1 MSTPIEGSRESI
13 DAKAAATASPGALA
27 RDETTRDIGDA
38 GNLTSAEALAAAT
51 SLFADTFHRW
61 SSRRAA
67 EAGAN
72 LTRLRLLHLVRCQ
85 GPRKMADLAGSLA
98 VTPRSVTALV
108 DGLEAEGLVRRIPH
122 STDRRVTL
130 VELTCNRD
138 LVQARMSAYQASLE
152 SLFADMPEDD
162 RATLQRLL
170 VHLRDR
176 MDDGTAPRPGLQ
188 DSLDA

>member
-1 MSTPIEGSRESI
+1 MSTPIEDSGRPI
-13 DAKAAATASPGALA
+13 DAAAAATASPDAMA
-27 RDETTRDIGDA
+27 RDEATTDGNDA

-61 SSRRAA
+61 SSHRAV

-72 LTRLRLLHLVRCQ
+72 LTRLRLLHLVRCH
-85 GPRKMADLAGSLA
+85 GPRKMADLAEGLA
-98 VTPRSVTALV
+98 ITPRSVTALV
-108 DGLEAEGLVRRIPH
+108 DGLEAEGLVRRVPH

-138 LVQARMSAYQASLE
+138 LVQARMAAYQSSLGR
-152 SLFADMPEDD
+152 LFADMNEAD

-176 MDDGTAPRPGLQ
+176 MDAGAAPRPVIQ
-188 DSLDA
+188 DGFDA

>member
-1 MSTPIEGSRESI
+1 M
-13 DAKAAATASPGALA
+13 DAAAATTASPGALT
-27 RDETTRDIGDA
+27 RDEVTTDPAGA

-61 SSRRAA
+61 SSRMAV

-72 LTRLRLLHLVRCQ
+72 LTRLRLLHLVRCH
-85 GPRKMADLAGSLA
+85 GPLKMADLAGSLA

-108 DGLEAEGLVRRIPH
+108 DGLEAEELVRRIPH

-138 LVQARMSAYQASLE
+138 LVQARMSAYQSSLE

-162 RATLQRLL
+162 RVTLRRLL
-170 VHLRDR
+170 VNLRDR
-176 MDDGTAPRPGLQ
+176 MDAGAAPRPRSQ
-188 DSLDA
+188 DGRDA